1 MSYGFIQ
8 ARLVIN
14 KRKTINLKKSRYES
28 YTFYLLTFS
37 YVTSTFQKKK
47 KMKELLNRFCR
58 DSLCRDH

>member
-47 KMKELLNRFCR
+47 EKERVIKQILSF
-58 DSLCRDH
+58 

>member
-1 MSYGFIQ
+1 MSCGFIQ

-14 KRKTINLKKSRYES
+14 KRKTINLKKGRYES

-47 KMKELLNRFCR
+47 ENERVIKQIL
-58 DSLCRDH
+58 S